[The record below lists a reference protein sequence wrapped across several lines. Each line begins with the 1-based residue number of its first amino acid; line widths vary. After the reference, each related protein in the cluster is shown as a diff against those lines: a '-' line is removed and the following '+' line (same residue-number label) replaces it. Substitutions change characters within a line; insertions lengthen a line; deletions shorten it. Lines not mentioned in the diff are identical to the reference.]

1 MGPMLTLYTGVRLA
15 LQNLLEGVWG
25 LHLSLGREHFKL
37 RRKWIVSK
45 LGEWLYREEA
55 PLMPVS
61 VLGGKNLVQQRLLPR
76 AVRSF

>member
-1 MGPMLTLYTGVRLA
+1 MGPMLTLYTGVCLA

-25 LHLSLGREHFKL
+25 LHLSLGREHSKL

-61 VLGGKNLVQQRLLPR
+61 VLRGQNLVQQRLLPR

>member
-37 RRKWIVSK
+37 SRKWIVSK
-45 LGEWLYREEA
+45 LGEWL
-55 PLMPVS
+55 
-61 VLGGKNLVQQRLLPR
+61 
-76 AVRSF
+76 